1 MEDEEGEEENDQPK
15 EKVPTQPHQTSQHFY
30 FDMNLNPAGVKDVPN
45 EWVQAQL
52 CVYNLPPAGPPGR
65 CLTAAVTWQQV
76 ATRKTL
82 LSPGIA
88 AKKWQLDT

>member
-15 EKVPTQPHQTSQHFY
+15 EKVPTQPHQTDAQHFY

-52 CVYNLPPAGPPGR
+52 CVCNLPPAGPPGR
-65 CLTAAVTWQQV
+65 CLTGAVT
-76 ATRKTL
+76 
-82 LSPGIA
+82 
-88 AKKWQLDT
+88 